1 MKGKYITTSLLLA
14 MRAVKNSGQPVV
26 SETSARLQGHTFIWH
41 KDAAMVKKTES
52 RPDELKAV

>member
-14 MRAVKNSGQPVV
+14 VGAVKKSGQLGIN
-26 SETSARLQGHTFIWH
+26 ETTARLQGHTFIWH